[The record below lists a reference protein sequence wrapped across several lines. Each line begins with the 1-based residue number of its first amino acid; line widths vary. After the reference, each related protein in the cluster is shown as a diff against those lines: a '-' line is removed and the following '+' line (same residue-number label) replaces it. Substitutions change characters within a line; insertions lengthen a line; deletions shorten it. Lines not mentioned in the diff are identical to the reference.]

1 VLALRLH
8 GDAAPPRLLVL
19 DGERDE
25 VHRSGGHLRL
35 ALAGSLEHEHGAA
48 DVEPHAAPR
57 VVPPH
62 DAKAEDLRVE
72 MLEPREI
79 VRAQS
84 DVVNPHTPMLI
95 RPAVPRVVV
104 ATHGHCFDGLCSA
117 VMFTHLY
124 RHRFGNDGATFAYHA
139 AGYGPGQNGVD
150 PKVLAGD
157 VNAILDFRFSP
168 LSQLAWYF
176 DHHVSAFVTPEDR
189 AYYEKRAAEGEA
201 SGERQFFHDGAY
213 SSATKLIADVGLQ
226 RFGLDPSPTA
236 ELVRWADMID
246 SAAFPSA
253 KMAVDRAEPELR
265 LMTVVEHLG
274 DDAFLGKMVPRLLA
288 QPLSEV
294 ARSADVTQAY
304 EPLGRG
310 HEAFVKLVGERAT
323 ATGPVVLVDVSDQII
338 DVAGKFV
345 TYALYPQSAYSVIV
359 SRSKSKCKIS
369 IGYNPWSPL
378 PRTHNIAAI
387 CERYGG
393 GGHPVVGAISLP
405 ADQVEQARALA
416 RSITGELAS

>member
-1 VLALRLH
+1 V
-8 GDAAPPRLLVL
+8 
-19 DGERDE
+19 
-25 VHRSGGHLRL
+25 
-35 ALAGSLEHEHGAA
+35 
-48 DVEPHAAPR
+48 PH
-57 VVPPH
+57 
-62 DAKAEDLRVE
+62 
-72 MLEPREI
+72 
-79 VRAQS
+79 
-84 DVVNPHTPMLI
+84 
-95 RPAVPRVVV
+95 VVV

-117 VMFTHLY
+117 VMFTRLY
-124 RHRFGNDGATFAYHA
+124 RHRFPADGATFAYHG

-157 VNAILDFRFSP
+157 VNAILDFRFSALP
-168 LSQLAWYF
+168 QLDWYF

-189 AYYEKRAAEGEA
+189 AAYELRAKQGEA
-201 SGERQFFHDGAY
+201 AGERRYFHDGTY
-213 SSATKLIADVGLQ
+213 SSATKLIADLGKQ
-226 RFGLDPSPTA
+226 RFGLDTSGDQ

-265 LMTVVEHLG
+265 LMTVVEHHAG
-274 DDAFLGKMVPRLLA
+274 DAFLAKMVPRLLE

-294 ARSADVTQAY
+294 ARSAEVTEAY

-310 HEAFVKLVGERAT
+310 HEAFVKLVEQRAT
-323 ATGPVVLVDVSDQII
+323 TVGVVVLVDLSDQLIE
-338 DVAGKFV
+338 VAGKFV
-345 TYALYPQSAYSVIV
+345 TYALYPQSAYSVLL

-393 GGHPVVGAISLP
+393 GGHPVVGAVSLP
-405 ADQVEQARALA
+405 ADQVEKAKELVRG
-416 RSITGELAS
+416 ITAELAS